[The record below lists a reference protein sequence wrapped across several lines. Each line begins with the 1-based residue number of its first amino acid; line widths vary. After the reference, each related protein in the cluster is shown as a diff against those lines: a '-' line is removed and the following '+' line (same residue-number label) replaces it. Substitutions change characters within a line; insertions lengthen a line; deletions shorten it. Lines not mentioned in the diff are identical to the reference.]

1 MAGKKGTRLRIAAIF
16 LAFALLPVALMGIL
30 SIKEMNRAS
39 EDVEGRISDLSTTLN
54 RSALTVEADEADQLQ
69 LAIAKAGQYDT
80 FFRQVQSQNELLAG
94 YTASNPEDGSCTSPA
109 GIWIAPSTSN
119 ATSSEKRAATI
130 AILCVPSR
138 IMKSILSTNPHISF
152 SFIGTEDGILATWPI
167 NKETLNH
174 TEPFN
179 YKDSPYYAQARDQK
193 RTIWTEPYF
202 GSNDALA
209 VTCIT
214 PIFRNKDFFGVAGL
228 DVSLKPVED
237 DLNFLKFRGY
247 PFIVDSTGKIIISR
261 QDKPSGSLKDLFKS
275 ENIMQVN
282 SSEVQAIVNSMTQ
295 GKTGSS
301 IIALEKADVYMAY
314 APISTPGWSLG
325 FVYQAEEMSLPARF
339 IDAGIRDVA
348 QGATQGLKESV
359 RMTEEIFLLI
369 FVLTGI
375 CAASLG
381 ILLIRRFY
389 SQMETLE
396 QALARISRGDF
407 NVRLEFSGVMAPLG
421 TAFSRMAEDLKSFA
435 GNLESAARER
445 GAREKEASVL
455 QEMKRLL
462 APAYIPQ
469 AEGYEIALLSW
480 PMEEASSNLCDI
492 FEVEDAIAL
501 TMASVG
507 GDGIK
512 AELQA
517 IIFETLLRSSKELTN
532 PSQAMG
538 GMNVQVNKQARG
550 MHVACFYALLDPVR
564 HELEHV
570 NAGFN
575 PPFIVDSGGMV
586 DTLGGGGMP
595 LGAIDRLE
603 LKSERIP
610 LQRGDVLVI
619 YSSGVT
625 EVAGRR
631 DKQFGTERLITIV
644 RENRA
649 RTAGGVLEAIQ
660 RAMNEFSADIS
671 SQAGVMLI
679 VVKRE

>member
-1 MAGKKGTRLRIAAIF
+1 M
-16 LAFALLPVALMGIL
+16 
-30 SIKEMNRAS
+30 
-39 EDVEGRISDLSTTLN
+39 
-54 RSALTVEADEADQLQ
+54 
-69 LAIAKAGQYDT
+69 
-80 FFRQVQSQNELLAG
+80 
-94 YTASNPEDGSCTSPA
+94 SPA
-109 GIWIAPSTSN
+109 GIWIAPSSSN
-119 ATSSEKRAATI
+119 ATSSERRAATV

-138 IMKSILSTNPHISF
+138 IMKSVLSTNPHISF

-167 NKETLNH
+167 NKETLNY

-179 YKDSPYYAQARDQK
+179 YKDSSYYAQARDQK
-193 RTIWTEPYF
+193 RTIWTEPYL

-209 VTCIT
+209 VTCVT
-214 PIFRNKDFFGVAGL
+214 PIYRNKDFFGVAGL
-228 DVSLKPVED
+228 DVSLSTVES
-237 DLNFLKFRGY
+237 DLNSLEFRGY
-247 PFIVDSTGKIIISR
+247 PFIIDSTGKIIISR
-261 QDKPSGSLKDLFKS
+261 QEKPSGSLKDLFKS

-282 SSEVQAIVNSMTQ
+282 SSEVRATVSSMAQ

-301 IIALEKADVYMAY
+301 IISLENADIYMAY

-325 FVYQAEEMSLPARF
+325 LAYQAEEMSLPARF

-348 QGATQGLKESV
+348 EGATRGLKESA

-369 FVLTGI
+369 FMVTAI

-381 ILLIRRFY
+381 ILLIRRFD
-389 SQMETLE
+389 SQTEALE
-396 QALARISRGDF
+396 RAMARISRGDF
-407 NVRLEFSGVMAPLG
+407 NVQLDSSGIMAPLG
-421 TAFSRMAEDLKSFA
+421 MAFLRMAEDLKSFA
-435 GNLESAARER
+435 GNLESVARER
-445 GAREKEASVL
+445 GAREEEASVL
-455 QEMKRLL
+455 QEMKPLL
-462 APAYIPQ
+462 APTYVPQ
-469 AEGYEIALLSW
+469 AEGYEIALQSW
-480 PMEEASSNLCDI
+480 PMERASSNLCDI

-501 TMASVG
+501 TMAGVG
-507 GDGIK
+507 GEGIK
-512 AELQA
+512 AALQA
-517 IIFETLLRSSKELTN
+517 TIFKTLLRSSKDLSN

-538 GMNVQVNKQARG
+538 GMNIQVNKLAPG

-603 LKSERIP
+603 LRSERIP
-610 LQRGDVLVI
+610 LQQGDVLVI
-619 YSSGVT
+619 YSRGVT

-631 DKQFGTERLITIV
+631 DEQFGTERLITVV

-649 RTAGGVLEAIQ
+649 RTAQEVLGAIQ
-660 RAMNEFSADIS
+660 GAITEFSDDIS
-671 SQAGVMLI
+671 SQAGLVII

>member
-1 MAGKKGTRLRIAAIF
+1 MAGIKGTRLKIAAVF
-16 LAFALLPVALMGIL
+16 LAFALLPVAFMGIL
-30 SIKEMNRAS
+30 SIREMNQAS

-69 LAIAKAGQYDT
+69 LAIAKAGQYDA

-94 YTASNPEDGSCTSPA
+94 YTASNQENESCTSPA
-109 GIWIAPSTSN
+109 GIWIAPSASN

-138 IMKSILSTNPHISF
+138 IMKSILSTDPHISF

-179 YKDSPYYAQARDQK
+179 YKDSPYYAQAKDQK

-202 GSNDALA
+202 GSNAALA

-214 PIFRNKDFFGVAGL
+214 PIIRNKDFFGVAGL

-237 DLNFLKFRGY
+237 DLNSLKFRGY
-247 PFIVDSTGKIIISR
+247 PFIVDSSGKIILSR
-261 QDKPSGSLKDLFKS
+261 QEKPSGSLKDLFKS
-275 ENIMQVN
+275 ENIMQFN
-282 SSEVQAIVNSMTQ
+282 SSEVRAVISHMTQ
-295 GKTGSS
+295 RKTGSS
-301 IIALEKADVYMAY
+301 IIALENADIYMAY
-314 APISTPGWSLG
+314 APISTAGWSLG
-325 FVYQAEEMSLPARF
+325 LAYQAEEMSLPARF

-348 QGATQGLKESV
+348 VGATQGLKNSA

-369 FVLTGI
+369 FIVTGI

-381 ILLIRRFY
+381 ILLIRRFD

-407 NVRLEFSGVMAPLG
+407 NVQLDFSGIMAPLG

-435 GNLESAARER
+435 GNLESSSRER

-455 QEMKRLL
+455 EETKRLL

-469 AEGYEIALLSW
+469 AAGYEIALQSL
-480 PMEEASSNLCDI
+480 PTERSSPNLCDI

-512 AELQA
+512 AALQA
-517 IIFETLLRSSKELTN
+517 TIFKTLLRSSKELSN

-538 GMNVQVNKQARG
+538 GMNVQVNKLAPG

-564 HELEHV
+564 HEIEHV

-575 PPFIVDSGGMV
+575 PPFIVDPGGMV

-610 LQRGDVLVI
+610 LQPGDVLVI

-625 EVAGRR
+625 EVAGRGTE
-631 DKQFGTERLITIV
+631 QFGTERLITVV

-649 RTAGGVLEAIQ
+649 LTAGGVLEAIQ
-660 RAMNEFSADIS
+660 RAIAEFSADIS
-671 SQAGVMLI
+671 SQAGLMFI

>member
-1 MAGKKGTRLRIAAIF
+1 MAGMKGTRLKIAAIF
-16 LAFALLPVALMGIL
+16 LAFALLPVAFMGIL

-69 LAIAKAGQYDT
+69 LAIAKAGQYDA
-80 FFRQVQSQNELLAG
+80 FFRQVQSQNELLAS
-94 YTASNPEDGSCTSPA
+94 YTAFNQENGSCTSPA

-119 ATSSEKRAATI
+119 TISSEKRSATV
-130 AILCVPSR
+130 AILCVPSG
-138 IMKSILSTNPHISF
+138 IMKSILSANPQISF
-152 SFIGTEDGILATWPI
+152 SYIGTEDGILATWPI
-167 NKETLNH
+167 NKETLNY

-179 YKDSPYYAQARDQK
+179 YKESPYYSQAKDQK
-193 RTIWTEPYF
+193 RTIWTEPYL
-202 GSNDALA
+202 GSDEALA

-237 DLNFLKFRGY
+237 DLNSLKFRGY
-247 PFIVDSTGKIIISR
+247 PFIVDGSGKIILSR
-261 QDKPSGSLKDLFKS
+261 LDKPSGSLKDLFKS
-275 ENIMQVN
+275 ENIMQAN
-282 SSEVQAIVNSMTQ
+282 SSEVRATVSSMTQ

-301 IIALEKADVYMAY
+301 IIALEKADIYVAY

-325 FVYQAEEMSLPARF
+325 LAYQAEEMSLPARF

-348 QGATQGLKESV
+348 EGATQGLKNSA

-369 FVLTGI
+369 FFLTGI

-381 ILLIRRFY
+381 ILLIRRFD

-396 QALARISRGDF
+396 QVLARISRGDF
-407 NVRLEFSGVMAPLG
+407 NVQLNFSGFLAPLG
-421 TAFSRMAEDLKSFA
+421 TALSRMAEELKSYA
-435 GNLESAARER
+435 GNLESAALQR
-445 GAREKEASVL
+445 GAREKEAAM
-455 QEMKRLL
+455 QEETKRLL

-469 AEGYEIALLSW
+469 AEGYEIALRSPL
-480 PMEEASSNLCDI
+480 MEKASSNLCDI

-501 TMASVG
+501 TMAGVS

-512 AELQA
+512 AALQA
-517 IIFETLLRSSKELTN
+517 IIFKTLLRSSKELSN
-532 PSQAMG
+532 PSQAMAD
-538 GMNVQVNKQARG
+538 MNVQVNKQALR
-550 MHVACFYALLDPVR
+550 MHVACFYALLDPAR

-570 NAGFN
+570 NAGYS

-603 LKSERIP
+603 LESERIP
-610 LQRGDVLVI
+610 LQPGDVLVI

-625 EVAGRR
+625 EAVGRG
-631 DKQFGTERLITIV
+631 KEQFGTERLITAV

-649 RTAGGVLEAIQ
+649 RTAREVLEAIQ
-660 RAMNEFSADIS
+660 KAIAEFSAGIS

-679 VVKRE
+679 VVKRD